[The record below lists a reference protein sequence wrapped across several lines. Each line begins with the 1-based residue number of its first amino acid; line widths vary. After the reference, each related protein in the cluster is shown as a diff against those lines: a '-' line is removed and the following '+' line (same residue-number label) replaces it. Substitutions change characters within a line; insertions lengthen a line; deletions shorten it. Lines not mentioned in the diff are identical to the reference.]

1 LEDLMKLI
9 RFAAV
14 PVLVASFLCPVLA
27 ENPALAKEN
36 AGKAKGS
43 AGTLTK
49 TVPLAP
55 KGLRWGM
62 SLEAIAKLY
71 DDVIEQEML
80 PLLRRA
86 QPGPELDA
94 VHEELRI
101 KKGVLRRSRV
111 EFGDVPTGVDYTPL
125 KGEYSYR
132 NGESMAAL
140 TLRSGTKRHF
150 FFFNDQLWKV
160 YDEHT
165 LKAGSALGANFEEA
179 IKNLTKRFG
188 APPKRTAADPAKGQM
203 FDEAEWRDDDKVIRA
218 VDRGDILAMVYA
230 ERRIQENL
238 ARYRPNKPVDAHA
251 LDADVAAVTKKQEP
265 KEPEKDAKGA
275 KSKKK

>member
-1 LEDLMKLI
+1 MKLI

-27 ENPALAKEN
+27 ENPAIAKEN
-36 AGKAKGS
+36 SGKAKGG
-43 AGTLTK
+43 AGTLAK

-62 SLEAIAKLY
+62 SLEAIASLY
-71 DDVIEQEML
+71 DGVIEKEML

-94 VHEELRI
+94 VNEELRI

-125 KGEYSYR
+125 KGEYSYK

-140 TLRSGTKRHF
+140 TLRSEIGRATCR
-150 FFFNDQLWKV
+150 
-160 YDEHT
+160 ER
-165 LKAGSALGANFEEA
+165 G
-179 IKNLTKRFG
+179 KNNIE
-188 APPKRTAADPAKGQM
+188 Q
-203 FDEAEWRDDDKVIRA
+203 
-218 VDRGDILAMVYA
+218 
-230 ERRIQENL
+230 QN
-238 ARYRPNKPVDAHA
+238 
-251 LDADVAAVTKKQEP
+251 
-265 KEPEKDAKGA
+265 
-275 KSKKK
+275 